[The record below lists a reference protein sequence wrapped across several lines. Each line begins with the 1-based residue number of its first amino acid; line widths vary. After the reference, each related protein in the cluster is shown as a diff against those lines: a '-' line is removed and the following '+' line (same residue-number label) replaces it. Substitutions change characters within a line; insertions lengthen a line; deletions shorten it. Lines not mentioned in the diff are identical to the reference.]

1 MRAIIRRSDDREF
14 ITPERC
20 WILESWN
27 EPTDPTLSIA
37 RARVEPG
44 VTTQPHRLRGVD
56 ERYIVVAGHGVAR
69 IGDLK
74 PERVGPG
81 DILAIPAGTS
91 QQVTNDGVTDLVFY
105 CVCSPPFTPDCYES
119 LD

>member
-1 MRAIIRRSDDREF
+1 MRSSMRAIIRRSVDKEF

-27 EPTDPTLSIA
+27 EPTDSTLSIA

-44 VTTQPHRLRGVD
+44 VTTQAHRLRGVD

-69 IGDLK
+69 IGDLR
-74 PERVGPG
+74 PERAGRG
-81 DILAIPAGTS
+81 DAPASPAGTS
-91 QQVTNDGVTDLVFY
+91 PKLTH
-105 CVCSPPFTPDCYES
+105 
-119 LD
+119 